1 MIPFRRSGT
10 IHTRMNH
17 RRPGRHSRQQ
27 EARTDGLRRR
37 LSRVRR
43 AWHLACVM
51 LVLIGIPRPAAAQ
64 IGILGGYNRD
74 MLQGL
79 DVADGFSLEDD
90 PNGFHLGI
98 FLNVNVGLLG
108 IRPAIIY
115 HRIVDIDVAGP
126 ADALDF
132 DLEIVE
138 VPIDFRLR
146 LPVPVVRPYLLA
158 GPVFMFP
165 SSPDES
171 IDSLL
176 ETGPSRIDVGLGFEW
191 SFGFRLWPEVRYG
204 FGITQ
209 FMQTDFPLTG
219 PPFSAEGDARLDTFM
234 VRMGV
239 SF

>member
-1 MIPFRRSGT
+1 MIPFRGAGQVHLRVT
-10 IHTRMNH
+10 K
-17 RRPGRHSRQQ
+17 HSRS
-27 EARTDGLRRR
+27 AIRRLRRR
-37 LSRVRR
+37 GTGRSRLPFRGGHLC
-43 AWHLACVM
+43 HLACVM
-51 LVLIGIPRPAAAQ
+51 LVLIGTPRVADAQ
-64 IGILGGYNRD
+64 IGIVGGYNRD
-74 MLQGL
+74 MLQGV
-79 DVADGFSLEDD
+79 DVAEGFSLEED

-98 FLNVNVGLLG
+98 FLNVNLGLLA
-108 IRPAIIY
+108 IRPALIY
-115 HRIVDIDVAGP
+115 HRIVDVDVRSP
-126 ADALDF
+126 SDALDF

-138 VPIDFRLR
+138 VPLDFRLR

-165 SSPDES
+165 SSPNEA
-171 IDSLL
+171 IDALL

-219 PPFSAEGDARLDTFM
+219 EQFSAEGDPRLDGLM
-234 VRMGV
+234 IRVGI